1 MQIDSDFELQI
12 KMVIIG
18 DSGVGK
24 TNFIFQFTENRF
36 SGLHIATVGFDY
48 KTKIISL
55 PSSKKKVKIQIW
67 DTAGQERYMALNKNI
82 FQKVQGIIIMY
93 DLTKRSTF
101 ENLDKWM
108 HVLSQSVSGKVK
120 FLVANKLDKAS
131 EQRIVSEEEGQKY
144 ADENNMK
151 FFEASGYTGKNV
163 ENIFIQMAEMIYENI
178 TDDKSAFRSEAS
190 IVLAKKDHKKKKKCC
205 K

>member
-1 MQIDSDFELQI
+1 MQIDSDFEFQI
-12 KMVIIG
+12 KIVIIG

-67 DTAGQERYMALNKNI
+67 DTAGQERYMAINKNI

-93 DLTKRSTF
+93 DLTKRNTF

-163 ENIFIQMAEMIYENI
+163 ENIFTQMAEMIYENI
-178 TDDKSAFRSEAS
+178 TGDESSFRSEAS

>member
-93 DLTKRSTF
+93 DLTKRNTF

-163 ENIFIQMAEMIYENI
+163 ENIFTQMAEMIYENI
-178 TDDKSAFRSEAS
+178 TDDKSSFRSEAS

>member
-93 DLTKRSTF
+93 DLTKRNTF

-163 ENIFIQMAEMIYENI
+163 ENIFTQMAEMIYENI
-178 TDDKSAFRSEAS
+178 TDDKSSFRSEDS